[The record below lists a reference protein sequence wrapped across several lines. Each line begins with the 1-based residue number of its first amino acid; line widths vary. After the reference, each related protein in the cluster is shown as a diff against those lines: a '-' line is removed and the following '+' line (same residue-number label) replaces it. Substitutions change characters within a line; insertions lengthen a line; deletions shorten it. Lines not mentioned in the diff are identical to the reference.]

1 MLQDCIDLFEK
12 STDMDKMVLDTY
24 TPADGTYIILE
35 ETKDGFHQKEL
46 LEVKQDKKTKLLN
59 ITEEERSR
67 ISYIDYN
74 CKLIDMNKPIDS
86 KKIIQ
91 SNNFLSFW
99 IKKES
104 LTNGKLSEKIIDD
117 YYEILS
123 NPYNKYTK
131 PKDKE
136 LYAVVEKE
144 VGDINQ
150 EKLQKIKKWVK
161 NNIFDLPFE
170 VIGKDYLKIF
180 FICDGVDFENEG
192 KRYILPNIFNKNDYN
207 IKVEGNVFGLPNENM
222 GLNSK
227 KPYLENK
234 NRKISVPTLADTK
247 QIMVRKKFFDYLW
260 NLASSG
266 KTNIYF
272 DIETNRIHPFDLKT
286 SPTSDFKGYYLRVRK
301 DKNEAAILDMDMIT
315 SYKPELKKPLLIENV
330 IGIDIDKLQ
339 GHCYG
344 IITKLYEIRDTVNNE
359 LFSNTLIPNFFTEP
373 SDISINDTALKECIM
388 EARNS
393 LFNWFYKGY
402 ENGIDGVMDRI
413 SLQLI
418 KNSIS
423 NNYSEKVQHQFNI
436 RASFLE
442 YFKGGVR
449 KMADVMKEIRD
460 NLRDKI
466 NTVEY
471 ESIKSDEE
479 YYYAVGQLL
488 RFYISLNRTTKKNHS
503 LFNPLNIKSDTI
515 LKEKLEIFFK
525 KYNYAID
532 ERSLRFNN
540 IYKLIISYKPE
551 GELNHDYLI
560 AGYISNNLIY
570 EKKEDK

>member
-442 YFKGGVR
+442 YFKV
-449 KMADVMKEIRD
+449 I
-460 NLRDKI
+460 
-466 NTVEY
+466 
-471 ESIKSDEE
+471 SIQDS
-479 YYYAVGQLL
+479 A
-488 RFYISLNRTTKKNHS
+488 
-503 LFNPLNIKSDTI
+503 NPD
-515 LKEKLEIFFK
+515 
-525 KYNYAID
+525 
-532 ERSLRFNN
+532 R
-540 IYKLIISYKPE
+540 
-551 GELNHDYLI
+551 
-560 AGYISNNLIY
+560 
-570 EKKEDK
+570 